1 MASAARLSPTA
12 NLLRK
17 SRLFAL
23 PQALTPVEA
32 PTSRPYAESDTA
44 TRPHPIRA
52 SIVTPAS
59 SLARGDWGLKR
70 PLPAK
75 STSQKSSRPV
85 VRINE
90 LDTFEHVTDFE
101 SASDH
106 TVTLEKFQELHMP
119 ISLPAKVHF
128 SSNMVTRH
136 HSVFDQ
142 DVDNTEAS
150 ENIDQPDIKQIR
162 HTGPWL
168 SGLTDA
174 EFAAYLKKVQKQKP
188 QLVSKLRERFL
199 EKRMAEIRN
208 QAQDKGEDLENLPA
222 PTEEDFQTYLKTL
235 RADPFALGPVVYELL
250 DLPATA
256 PVPNERMPKKY
267 YQSPPS
273 KMASPEYVTSGPPI
287 THPSAGLSYAR
298 SHASIYNHPQYGPQ
312 AHPRPVEARILRP
325 RGRVR
330 GKSGKP
336 ILGVGGIAVEDT
348 STIAFSEQ
356 GGPAGLSAFDPS
368 IPGGARYHVTPIRAF
383 VGSTGRISLITSRAT
398 TNAKAP
404 YGIKD
409 RKAAN
414 SSSSQRYTS
423 FDLRASDRRVP
434 RLDRARTF
442 SKPATGF
449 EQPEKSTEDVAKN
462 LLRTIKS
469 Q

>member
-119 ISLPAKVHF
+119 VSLPAKVHF
-128 SSNMVTRH
+128 SSNMVTKH

-150 ENIDQPDIKQIR
+150 ENIDQPD
-162 HTGPWL
+162 
-168 SGLTDA
+168 
-174 EFAAYLKKVQKQKP
+174 LKKIQKQQP

-199 EKRMAEIRN
+199 EKRVAEIRN

-222 PTEEDFQTYLKTL
+222 PTEDDFQTYLKTL

-409 RKAAN
+409 HKATN
-414 SSSSQRYTS
+414 TRSSQRYTS
-423 FDLRASDRRVP
+423 FDLRGNDRRVP

-449 EQPEKSTEDVAKN
+449 EQPEQSTEDVAKN